1 MGKVDWGYLEPS
13 KRSCN
18 NCEFNFDDVCAG
30 HGDRIDNGE
39 DTYGMSITEVKNMFP
54 NGCNDWGISF
64 EAFNEIYEKERRKQ
78 R

>member
-39 DTYGMSITEVKNMFP
+39 DTTAPLSSNIAVLAAAVP
-54 NGCNDWGISF
+54 Q
-64 EAFNEIYEKERRKQ
+64 AFIRDPAFFSSWIVRLA
-78 R
+78 